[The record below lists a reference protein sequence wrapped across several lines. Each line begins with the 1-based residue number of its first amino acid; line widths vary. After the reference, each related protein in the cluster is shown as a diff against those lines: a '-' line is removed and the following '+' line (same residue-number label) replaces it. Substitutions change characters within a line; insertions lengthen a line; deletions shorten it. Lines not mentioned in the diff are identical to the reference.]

1 MSLNMNINRNLKS
14 VVFLILKKHC
24 SHIHILPWMH
34 YFFFFN
40 FQVSYQTLISDD
52 LILVKDQ

>member
-14 VVFLILKKHC
+14 VVFPILKKHC
-24 SHIHILPWMH
+24 SHTHILPWMH
-34 YFFFFN
+34 CLFFYY